1 MYITCVSSGRMAVVR
16 HADRIGLAHRCW
28 SSVMYITCVSSG
40 RMAVVRH
47 ADRIDSLPIDV
58 GLA

>member
-1 MYITCVSSGRMAVVR
+1 MAVVR

-47 ADRIDSLPIDV
+47 ADRIGSLPIDV